1 MRGERR
7 NKQANE
13 LKASAHPGLAAEPRP
28 GGEGPG
34 GEDSKTWDPEDLFY
48 PEVILRWQLIEE
60 LGQAHKP
67 QYPYKSEGFRRVPRK
82 DSDNPGTM
90 GQNGLFQV
98 IGVDDSQSFQN
109 LSHWKKEFIYYTDVK
124 RAQKLSFC
132 HFGNKTGISEQQV
145 SAEEAQAWCRDNG
158 NYPKSEKCA
167 KDATNVTAA
176 FEEAVQR
183 VLATEDRR
191 DHLIQTDTVKSALK
205 AQA

>member
-48 PEVILRWQLIEE
+48 PEVILLWQLIEE

-98 IGVDDSQSFQN
+98 IGLVSKGKINEENISIFKFS
-109 LSHWKKEFIYYTDVK
+109 LHLESI
-124 RAQKLSFC
+124 
-132 HFGNKTGISEQQV
+132 FGCGFL
-145 SAEEAQAWCRDNG
+145 W
-158 NYPKSEKCA
+158 
-167 KDATNVTAA
+167 
-176 FEEAVQR
+176 
-183 VLATEDRR
+183 
-191 DHLIQTDTVKSALK
+191 LIIETLLRSPGA
-205 AQA
+205 